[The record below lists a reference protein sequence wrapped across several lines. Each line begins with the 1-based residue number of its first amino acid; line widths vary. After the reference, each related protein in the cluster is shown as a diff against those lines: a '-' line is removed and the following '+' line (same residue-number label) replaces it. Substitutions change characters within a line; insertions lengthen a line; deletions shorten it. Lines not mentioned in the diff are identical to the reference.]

1 MNAKDVFRALQQGEL
16 SAESAEKELKK
27 LMGTAPDQ
35 PLQQK
40 AVDFQ
45 VIEPGIVLLTMQD
58 RANKNTFSK
67 ELADGLVQA
76 FETIRAGS
84 DYKVVILTG
93 YDSYFASG
101 GTKEG
106 LLAIQEG
113 RVKFTDINIYS
124 LALDCRIPVIA
135 AMQGHGIG
143 AGWAMG
149 MFCDFTVM
157 SRESYYSSNYMKYG
171 FTPGAGATLIF
182 PEKFGTVLAQEILFT
197 GRQFRGSELAAKG
210 VAFPVLPRNEVLPY
224 AVQLAKELAQA
235 PRESLIALKDLL
247 AKSIRDKVRPTF
259 DHELQM
265 HQRTFVNQPEVRDRI
280 ESIFKKDQTETEV
293 KQSPEKESDAR
304 RNQVS
309 QDSIAII
316 GISGQFPEA
325 KDLDQFWSNLAQGK
339 DCISEIPPTRWNV
352 QDHYH
357 PDPKVPGKTY
367 SKWMGLLKDVDK
379 FDPLFFHISPV
390 EAEWMDPQQRLFIE
404 NCWHSIEDAGINPYS
419 LSGSKCGVFVGCVP
433 NDYGQSN
440 DNRAINAQVF
450 TGTSTAILSAR
461 ISYLLNLKGPCL
473 AIDTACSSSL
483 VAIAEA
489 CNSLLLGTSDLALA
503 GGVYVMIGPSMHIA
517 TSKAGML
524 SKDGKCFTFDAKA
537 NGFVPGEGVGVVL
550 LKRLSDAV
558 RDGDPIYGVIRGW
571 GVNQDGKTNGITA
584 PSVNSQISLEQD
596 VYKRFNINPET
607 ISLIETH
614 GTGTKLG
621 DPIEVEAL
629 SEAFKSSTN
638 KKSYCALGSVKSN
651 IGHLLTAAGA
661 AGVMKVL
668 MALKHRLLP
677 PAVHFD
683 SLNEHISLNDSP
695 FYINNRL
702 QTWETSS
709 GSPRRAA
716 VSAFG
721 FSGTNAH
728 IVIEEYL
735 PEERNDTR
743 GYGNIDPVLFV
754 LSAKSKQQLTIYA
767 ESIKGWIEAQDG
779 LNLADMAYTLQAGRE
794 AMEYRLAIPANS
806 REDLLKAMEGF
817 ILGNPTAATCVAQ
830 VNKNK
835 AEVAAF
841 ESDVDA
847 RAILETWIQK
857 RKLENIAEL
866 WVKGLDLEWGKLYD
880 EPRPRRIS
888 MPGYPFARESYWHPG
903 ESTVTSV
910 AVQPPVSGGMALQE
924 PPNIRDLSEQRYAR
938 DKGEPE
944 AMLAFMVA
952 YFVSMLSHVLKIGP
966 DRIDPDTGFDQ
977 YGVDSIVVQQLN
989 ENMEQ
994 EFGAVPSTLFFTYKS
1009 IRALAQHFSKEYEEK
1024 VNLLVQKAAICNA
1037 QQIEENV
1044 QHQNQEEKD
1053 AQARQPNN
1061 GSMEPWDQKPARIQ
1075 IHDTPAVNHDSADIA
1090 IIGISG
1096 QYPQAATMDEF
1107 WKNLEAEMD
1116 CIIEIPRERWDYRKY
1131 YRQESGNSKK
1141 SGGMY
1146 CKWGSFLPDVDKF
1159 DPSFF
1164 HISPLEARFMDPQER
1179 LFLQTTASCLEDAG
1193 YTKKRLR
1200 DDSAGDGRSPVGVFA
1215 GVTFNNYQL
1224 HVLKEFEKG
1233 NMAPVN
1239 SQIYSIANRVSY
1251 IFNLSGPSLS
1261 VDTACSS
1268 SLYAIHLACESI
1280 KKGECKMA
1288 IAGGVNLSLHP
1299 SKYMA
1304 LCFGQFA
1311 ASDGRCRSFGQDG
1324 DGYVPGEGVG
1334 AVLLKPLNKAI
1345 ADADHI
1351 YGVIKGTA
1359 VNHDG
1364 KTFGYNVPNPVA
1376 QAEVI
1381 KKALETANI
1390 NPRTISYVEAHG
1402 TGTKLGDPVE
1412 VAGLSDAYGSYT
1424 ADKQYCAIGSVKSN
1438 IGHLEAAAG
1447 IAQLTKV
1454 LLQMKHKK
1462 LAATLIHSD
1471 QLNPNIHFEKTPFFV
1486 QQSLG
1491 EWKQPVIRI
1500 DGEEQVVPRRAG
1512 ISSFGAGGVNV
1523 HMIVEEYDAQPES
1536 GFGAD
1541 EDRNPAIFVL
1551 SAKKENNLRAYVR
1564 LLKEYAEKNIGARGE
1579 NTKFQNI
1586 VYTLQTGRDPMPF
1599 RLAFTARGLGEIAT
1613 KLEIFLNPRNVDE
1626 KSGFYFGNTEAGKH
1640 DVPASAADSFSADS
1654 YRNIEPD
1661 KIAELWAGGMEID
1674 WERLYPLGTP
1684 RRVPLPAYPFSKESY
1699 WVGDL
1704 TDATQNVKDFE
1715 DIEDIT
1721 VQEEENQSSSDHSKF
1736 LTELCMAMEG
1746 ERLEMIQE
1754 YIQQSIAALLAFN
1767 PLDVP
1772 ELHRGFFDMGME
1784 SVMTEQFRTTLGD
1797 SLKIEISDTAI
1808 FDYPNI
1814 AELSKYVLGL
1824 IPFSELEYQS
1834 ERSGTSDKQPA
1845 FLDELAL
1852 LTSDGPQEDPSADL
1866 EHVANELRG
1875 LLALIGMDD

>member
-1 MNAKDVFRALQQGEL
+1 MNAKDVFRALQKGEL
-16 SAESAEKELKK
+16 SAENAEKELNK

-40 AVDFQ
+40 AVDLQ
-45 VIEPGIVLLTMQD
+45 VIDSGIALVTMQD
-58 RANKNTFSK
+58 RVNKNTFSK

-76 FETIRAGS
+76 FETIKAGA
-84 DYKVVILTG
+84 DLKVVILTG
-93 YDSYFASG
+93 FDSYFASG

-149 MFCDFTVM
+149 MFCDFIVM

-182 PEKFGTVLAQEILFT
+182 PEKFGTALAQEILYT
-197 GRQFRGSELAAKG
+197 GRQFRGSELEAKG
-210 VAFPVLPRNEVLPY
+210 VLFPVLPRNEVLPY
-224 AVQLAKELAQA
+224 ALQLAQELAQA
-235 PRESLIALKDLL
+235 PRESLIALKDLMTQ
-247 AKSIRDKVRPTF
+247 SIRDKVRPTF

-280 ESIFKKDQTETEV
+280 ESMFKTDQTDIQV
-293 KQSPEKESDAR
+293 KKAPEKVPDGH

-325 KDLDQFWSNLAQGK
+325 KDLDQFWSNVAQGK
-339 DCISEIPPTRWNV
+339 DCITEIPPARWSV

-367 SKWMGLLKDVDK
+367 SKWMGLLEDVDK
-379 FDPLFFHISPV
+379 FDPLFFNISPI

-404 NCWHSIEDAGINPYS
+404 NCWHCIEDAGINPNS
-419 LSGSKCGVFVGCVP
+419 LSGSRCGVFVGCVP
-433 NDYGQSN
+433 NEYGQSK
-440 DNRAINAQVF
+440 DIQAINAQLF

-503 GGVYVMIGPSMHIA
+503 GGVYIMIGPSMHIA

-524 SKDGKCFTFDAKA
+524 SKDGKCCTFDAKA
-537 NGFVPGEGVGVVL
+537 NGFVPGEGAGVVL

-584 PSVNSQISLEQD
+584 PSVNSQIQLEQD
-596 VYKRFNINPET
+596 VYNRFNINPET
-607 ISLIETH
+607 ISLIEAH

-629 SEAFKSSTN
+629 TEAFKSYTN
-638 KKSYCALGSVKSN
+638 NKSYCALGSVKSN
-651 IGHLLTAAGA
+651 IGHLLTAAGV
-661 AGVMKVL
+661 AGVIKVL
-668 MALKHRLLP
+668 MALKHKMLP

-683 SLNEHISLNDSP
+683 SLNEHISLIDSP
-695 FYINNRL
+695 FYINKRL
-702 QTWETSS
+702 QPWETSA
-709 GSPRRAA
+709 GEPRRAA

-735 PEERNDTR
+735 PEQQKETR
-743 GYGNIDPVLFV
+743 ESTGMNPVLFV
-754 LSAKSKQQLTIYA
+754 LSAKSKQQLHIYA
-767 ESIKGWIEAQDG
+767 ESIKGWIDAQDD
-779 LNLADMAYTLQAGRE
+779 LNLADLAYTLQAGRE
-794 AMEYRLAIPANS
+794 AMEYRLAFPADS
-806 REDLLKAMEGF
+806 RESLLQALEGF
-817 ILGNPTAATCVAQ
+817 ILNNPTAATCTAQ
-830 VNKNK
+830 VHKGNG
-835 AEVAAF
+835 EVTAF
-841 ESDVDA
+841 ENDEDA
-847 RAILETWIQK
+847 RAILDTWIRS
-857 RKLENIAEL
+857 RKLQNIAEL
-866 WVKGLDLEWGKLYD
+866 WVKGLDLDWGRLYD
-880 EPRPRRIS
+880 GSRPRRIN
-888 MPGYPFARESYWHPG
+888 MPGYPFARESYWISG
-903 ESTVTSV
+903 ETATTGNTVH
-910 AVQPPVSGGMALQE
+910 PPVNGIVDLPE
-924 PPNIRDLSEQRYAR
+924 PPDKLDLSVQCHTP
-938 DKGEPE
+938 DKEEPE
-944 AMLAFMVA
+944 AILAFMVA
-952 YFVSMLSHVLKIGP
+952 YFVSMLSRILKIKP
-966 DRIDPDTGFDQ
+966 ERIDPDTGFDK

-989 ENMEQ
+989 EQMEQ
-994 EFGAVPSTLFFTYKS
+994 IFGPVPSTLFFTYKS
-1009 IRALAQHFSKEYEEK
+1009 IRTLALYFSKEYEDK
-1024 VNLLVQKAAICNA
+1024 VHMLVQHSVASDAL
-1037 QQIEENV
+1037 QIEEKV
-1044 QHQNQEEKD
+1044 QHQLQEEKN
-1053 AQARQPNN
+1053 AQARQHTNRPV
-1061 GSMEPWDQKPARIQ
+1061 EPGDEKPANIRT
-1075 IHDTPAVNHDSADIA
+1075 HGSPAANHDIA

-1096 QYPQAATMDEF
+1096 QYPQAANMDEF
-1107 WKNLEAEMD
+1107 WKNLEDEMD
-1116 CIIEIPRERWDYRKY
+1116 CVIEIPKERWDYRKY
-1131 YRQESGNSKK
+1131 YKQESGSSKK

-1164 HISPLEARFMDPQER
+1164 QISPLEARYMDPQER
-1179 LFLQTTASCLEDAG
+1179 LFLQSAASCLEDAG

-1233 NMAPVN
+1233 NMAPIN

-1251 IFNLSGPSLS
+1251 IFNLRGPSLS

-1280 KKGECKMA
+1280 KSGECEMA

-1334 AVLLKPLNKAI
+1334 AVLLKPLSKAI

-1364 KTFGYNVPNPVA
+1364 KTFGYSVPNPVA

-1412 VAGLSDAYGSYT
+1412 VAGLSDAFASYT

-1471 QLNPNIHFEKTPFFV
+1471 RVNPNINFENTPFFV
-1486 QQSLG
+1486 QQGLSD
-1491 EWKQPVIRI
+1491 WKQPVIQL
-1500 DGEEQVVPRRAG
+1500 DGEDHVVPRRAG

-1523 HMIVEEYDAQPES
+1523 HMIVEEYDAQP
-1536 GFGAD
+1536 
-1541 EDRNPAIFVL
+1541 DRTRSAWQDTNPAVFVL
-1551 SAKKENNLRAYVR
+1551 SAKKKTTCAH
-1564 LLKEYAEKNIGARGE
+1564 
-1579 NTKFQNI
+1579 
-1586 VYTLQTGRDPMPF
+1586 MP
-1599 RLAFTARGLGEIAT
+1599 
-1613 KLEIFLNPRNVDE
+1613 D
-1626 KSGFYFGNTEAGKH
+1626 
-1640 DVPASAADSFSADS
+1640 
-1654 YRNIEPD
+1654 
-1661 KIAELWAGGMEID
+1661 
-1674 WERLYPLGTP
+1674 
-1684 RRVPLPAYPFSKESY
+1684 
-1699 WVGDL
+1699 
-1704 TDATQNVKDFE
+1704 
-1715 DIEDIT
+1715 
-1721 VQEEENQSSSDHSKF
+1721 
-1736 LTELCMAMEG
+1736 C
-1746 ERLEMIQE
+1746 
-1754 YIQQSIAALLAFN
+1754 
-1767 PLDVP
+1767 
-1772 ELHRGFFDMGME
+1772 
-1784 SVMTEQFRTTLGD
+1784 
-1797 SLKIEISDTAI
+1797 
-1808 FDYPNI
+1808 
-1814 AELSKYVLGL
+1814 
-1824 IPFSELEYQS
+1824 
-1834 ERSGTSDKQPA
+1834 
-1845 FLDELAL
+1845 
-1852 LTSDGPQEDPSADL
+1852 
-1866 EHVANELRG
+1866 
-1875 LLALIGMDD
+1875 